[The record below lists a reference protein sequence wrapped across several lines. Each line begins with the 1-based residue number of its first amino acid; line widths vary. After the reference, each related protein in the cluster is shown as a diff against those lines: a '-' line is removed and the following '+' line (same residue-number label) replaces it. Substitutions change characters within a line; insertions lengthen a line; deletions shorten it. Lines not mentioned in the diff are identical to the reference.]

1 MKLEFLKVQRKAH
14 NLTQVELAEQAG
26 TTQAVISK
34 IEAGKRRP
42 SVDAAKRI
50 AAVLGFN
57 WTAFFPEVPEIQPP
71 KEG

>member
-1 MKLEFLKVQRKAH
+1 MELGKYRKEKGLTMRRVSRLAKINESTY
-14 NLTQVELAEQAG
+14 NL
-26 TTQAVISK
+26 
-34 IEAGKRRP
+34 IEHGKRRP

-71 KEG
+71 KEE